1 MGDCGICEI
10 IDLRRYPVKSM
21 LGESLTASEV
31 GSRGLAGDRTHALV
45 HTRTGKIASAKHP
58 RLWRDLLTLAAT
70 VTPDGVRVAAPD
82 GTVVE
87 STDPTADDVLSRLVG
102 QPVAL
107 TSTPPA
113 VATLD
118 RARPDAVLRDGV
130 DADVPIDVS
139 RLATEAPDGTFFD
152 FAPIHLATTATL
164 RRIEE
169 LGRIEER
176 GRIEEQGRI
185 DPDDG
190 SAHRQAGAD
199 SAAGGSL
206 AIRYRPNIVVGWPD
220 NAGGGSA
227 IDGGAFVED
236 AWVGRLVGLGDEVV
250 LRVIAATPRC
260 AIPTLAHGR
269 LPRDVRALRVLADHH
284 RIVPLPGLGE
294 QPCAGVYAQPIRAGR
309 VRLGDRVRLVDA

>member
-1 MGDCGICEI
+1 MGDYGICEI

-21 LGESLTASEV
+21 LGESLIAGEV

-70 VTPDGVRVAAPD
+70 VTSDGVRVAAPH
-82 GTVVE
+82 GTVME
-87 STDPTADDVLSRLVG
+87 STDPAIDDVLSRLVG
-102 QPVAL
+102 QPVTL

-118 RARPDAVLRDGV
+118 RAKPDAVLRHGV
-130 DADVPIDVS
+130 DAEVPVDVS
-139 RLATEAPDGTFFD
+139 RVATEAPAGTFFD
-152 FAPIHLATTATL
+152 FAPIHLITTATL
-164 RRIEE
+164 RRTEE
-169 LGRIEER
+169 L
-176 GRIEEQGRI
+176 GRI

-190 SAHRQAGAD
+190 SADRPPVVD
-199 SAAGGSL
+199 AAASGSL

-220 NAGGGSA
+220 DAGGESA
-227 IDGGAFVED
+227 VNGGAFVED
-236 AWVGRLVGLGDEVV
+236 AWVGRLIGLGDEVV

-269 LPRDVRALRVLADHH
+269 LPRDVQALRVLAEHH
-284 RIVPLPGLGE
+284 RIVPLPGMGE
-294 QPCAGVYAQPIRAGR
+294 EPCAGVYALPIRAGR
-309 VRLGDRVRLVDA
+309 VRLGDRVRLIDA